1 MKVSRYTV
9 LHPGDIL
16 LINFG
21 KSTSRSR
28 VDGRRLAYVI
38 GREDISSR
46 DHHVMVIPVFR
57 QPSKHS
63 EADDILIKKNDCKGL
78 RYTQY
83 ANPSN
88 VQKIDRYRV
97 ERLIGHVQNQNIR
110 DEITRALIRE
120 AGDID
125 DK

>member
-38 GREDISSR
+38 GREDITSR

-57 QPSKHS
+57 QPSRHS
-63 EADDILIKKNDCKGL
+63 ESNDIIIRKNDCNGL
-78 RYTQY
+78 RY
-83 ANPSN
+83 N

-97 ERLIGHVQNQNIR
+97 ERLIGHVSKQNIR

>member
-38 GREDISSR
+38 GREDITSR

-57 QPSKHS
+57 QPSRHS
-63 EADDILIKKNDCKGL
+63 ESNDIIIRKNDCNGL
-78 RYTQY
+78 RYNQY
-83 ANPSN
+83 ANPCN

-97 ERLIGHVQNQNIR
+97 ERLIGHVSNQSIR
-110 DEITRALIRE
+110 DDITRALIRE
-120 AGDID
+120 AGDIND
-125 DK
+125 